1 VAIIATSRFKINLR
15 KAGDWFWGSQMR
27 GKDYLILEKA
37 LAAKEASGIRGRLLK
52 LSRPVTLFSEGSRA
66 KE

>member
-1 VAIIATSRFKINLR
+1 VAINATSRFKINLR
-15 KAGDWFWGSQMR
+15 KAGSRFWGSQMS
-27 GKDYLILEKA
+27 GNDYLIVEKA
-37 LAAKEASGIRGRLLK
+37 MAANEAFGIRGRLLK